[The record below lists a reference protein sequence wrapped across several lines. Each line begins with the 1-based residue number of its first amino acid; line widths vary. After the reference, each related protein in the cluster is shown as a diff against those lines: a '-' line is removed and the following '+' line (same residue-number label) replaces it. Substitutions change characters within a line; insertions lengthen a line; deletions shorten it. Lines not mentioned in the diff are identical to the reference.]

1 MAERIYQHIE
11 RKRRV
16 CSVFYSLAGWV
27 CVFATGYAAGGL
39 ITGYAH
45 MVFLAIQLIAGG
57 LLLGLFAIN
66 SWHLANIRKIMR
78 EEKPW
83 TRT

>member
-11 RKRRV
+11 RKKRV
-16 CSVFYSLAGWV
+16 CSVFYSLAGWL
-27 CVFATGYAAGGL
+27 CVFTIGYAAGGI

-45 MVFLAIQLIAGG
+45 MMFLAVQIIVWA

-66 SWHLANIRKIMR
+66 SWHLANVKNLLK
-78 EEKPW
+78 EE
-83 TRT
+83 RR